1 MKAPCFNC
9 DKKGCGKQSS
19 CPEYMEYFQKRR
31 EMDKARRQQ
40 TMLNMYTRDAIKKCK
55 SGTGSTMARYR
66 QGGIH
71 EDKS

>member
-9 DKKGCGKQSS
+9 DKKGCGEQSS

-40 TMLNMYTRDAIKKCK
+40 TMLNMYTRDAIRRVTA
-55 SGTGSTMARYR
+55 GRLSTMDRYR

>member
-19 CPEYMEYFQKRR
+19 CPEYMEYYKKRR

-55 SGTGSTMARYR
+55 SGAVSTMTRYR

>member
-9 DKKGCGKQSS
+9 KYKGCGKQGS

-40 TMLNMYTRDAIKKCK
+40 TMLNMYTRDAIRRVTA
-55 SGTGSTMARYR
+55 GRLSTMDRYR